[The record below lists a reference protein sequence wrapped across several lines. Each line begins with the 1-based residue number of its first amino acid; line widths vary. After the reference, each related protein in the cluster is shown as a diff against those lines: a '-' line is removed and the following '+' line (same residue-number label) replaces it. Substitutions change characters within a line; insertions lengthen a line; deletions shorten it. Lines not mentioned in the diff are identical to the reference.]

1 MIKAKY
7 AKIENNPSFV
17 KDVNNGGVINTDTKT
32 YQEHKRIMQLAKRN
46 KLEKEAMGDSINR
59 LENELN
65 SMKNDFDTMKSMLQT
80 LIDRTN

>member
-1 MIKAKY
+1 MPTRY
-7 AKIENNPSFV
+7 AKVENNPSLV
-17 KDVNNGGVINTDTKT
+17 KDTSNGGVVNTDTKT
-32 YQEHKRIMQLAKRN
+32 YQEHKRIMQMAKRN

-65 SMKNDFDTMKSMLQT
+65 SMKNDVDSIKSMLKT